1 MLNNTNFWK
10 TEEKLKKTTTNAS
23 NLRQTKIEGILDV
36 RTKLLYNNFVFRMFA
51 SNKNEAAEVLMN
63 KAVYLCLPML
73 DISQQDVY
81 DFWCN

>member
-1 MLNNTNFWK
+1 MKNWGEIK
-10 TEEKLKKTTTNAS
+10 KKTKKKTNPS
-23 NLRQTKIEGILDV
+23 NLRQTKVEGILDV

-51 SNKNEAAEVLMN
+51 SNKNEAAEALMN